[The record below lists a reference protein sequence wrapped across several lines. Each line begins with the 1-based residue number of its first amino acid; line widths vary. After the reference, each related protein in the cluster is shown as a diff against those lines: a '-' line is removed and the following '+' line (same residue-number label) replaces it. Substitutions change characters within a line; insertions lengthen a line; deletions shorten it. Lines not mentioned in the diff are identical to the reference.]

1 MMTKRRNFGFILAF
15 LALPSIVYVVY
26 VISPY
31 IQAFQIAFTDWQ
43 GVSANRNFVGF
54 ANFERLFGDS
64 TFWRAIEH
72 NAILLVLGPLFV
84 LGLGLFFAFLLTSGG
99 RRMGGV
105 SGSKVYRVVIF
116 LPQVLA
122 LVIVAVL
129 FQSVL
134 KTDTGGMINGPLLST
149 GAHAFGFLTNPSLA
163 LWSVLGVLVW
173 QQVGFY
179 VVLFSAAMG
188 NIPLEVYESARLDG
202 ANRIQM
208 FFRITIPL
216 LWETVQT
223 AWVYMGI
230 AAFDVFAIVWVLT
243 VDQGGPNGA
252 TKVLATEI
260 YRNAFVYSKFGYASA
275 MGVVLFFV
283 VLLFAG
289 AVLGFTRRE
298 RIEL

>member
-1 MMTKRRNFGFILAF
+1 MALKVRRWLFIGGF
-15 LALPSIVYVVY
+15 LALPVIIYVVY

-43 GVSANRNFVGF
+43 GVGTPHNVGF
-54 ANFERLFGDS
+54 ANFATLFADDV
-64 TFWRAIEH
+64 FWRAIGH
-72 NAILLVLGPLFV
+72 NAILLVLGPLIV
-84 LGLGLFFAFLLTSGG
+84 LGLGMFFAFLLTNGG
-99 RRMGGV
+99 RRGGV
-105 SGSKVYRVVIF
+105 TGSKVYRVIIF
-116 LPQVLA
+116 LPQILA

-134 KTDTGGMINGPLLST
+134 KTDSGGMINGPILAA
-149 GAHAFGFLTNPSLA
+149 GGHAIGFLTDPSLA

-179 VVLFSAAMG
+179 VVLFAAAMG
-188 NIPLEVYESARLDG
+188 NIPGEIYESARLDG

-208 FFRITIPL
+208 FFRITFPL
-216 LWETVQT
+216 LWETVQV

-243 VDQGGPNGA
+243 VDQGGPDGA
-252 TKVLATEI
+252 TQVLSTEV

-283 VLLFAG
+283 VLIFAG
-289 AVLGFTRRE
+289 LVLGLTRRRE
-298 RIEL
+298 AIEL

>member
-1 MMTKRRNFGFILAF
+1 MLATRRKFLFIVGF
-15 LALPSIVYVVY
+15 LALPALIYVVY

-31 IQAFQIAFTDWQ
+31 VQAFQIAFTDWHGASQ
-43 GVSANRNFVGF
+43 TQNFVGF
-54 ANFERLFGDS
+54 ANFEALFADS
-64 TFWRAIEH
+64 TFWRAIGH
-72 NAILLVLGPLFV
+72 NAVLLVLGPLIV
-84 LGLGLFFAFLLTSGG
+84 LGLGMFFAFLLTSGG
-99 RRMGGV
+99 RMGGV
-105 SGSKVYRVVIF
+105 GGSKVYRVIIF
-116 LPQVLA
+116 LPQVLS

-134 KTDTGGMINGPLLST
+134 KTDTGGMINGPLIGL
-149 GAHAFGFLTNPSLA
+149 GAQPIGFLTSPDLA

-188 NIPLEVYESARLDG
+188 NVPLEIYESARLDG

-208 FFRITIPL
+208 FFRITLPL
-216 LWETVQT
+216 LWDTVQT

-243 VDQGGPNGA
+243 VDQGGPDGS
-252 TKVLATEI
+252 TQVLSTEI

-283 VLLFAG
+283 ILIFAG
-289 AVLGFTRRE
+289 VVFGLTRRE
-298 RIEL
+298 RVEL